1 MHQRPILAILAPS
14 EKIWHGTDFVA
25 VIPGEGDGET
35 VARQML
41 LTNFASTVLGP
52 SFANIDPN
60 DVQQLWRLA
69 EKNGFKMMRF
79 ESASAALV
87 S

>member
-14 EKIWHGTDFVA
+14 EKIWHGTDLVT
-25 VIPGEGDGET
+25 VIPGEGDGER
-35 VARQML
+35 VARLTL
-41 LTNFASTVLGP
+41 LTNFANTVLGP
-52 SFANIDPN
+52 SFANIDPI
-60 DVQQLWRLA
+60 DAQQLWRLA

-79 ESASAALV
+79 ESATAALV